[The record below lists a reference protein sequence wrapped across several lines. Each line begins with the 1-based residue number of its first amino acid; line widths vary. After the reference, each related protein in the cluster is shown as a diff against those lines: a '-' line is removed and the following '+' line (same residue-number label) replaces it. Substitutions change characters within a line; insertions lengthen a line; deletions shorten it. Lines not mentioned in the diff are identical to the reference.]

1 MAEGF
6 CDEGNNGDEEEEDD
20 DDDVGEGTLQTCF
33 VERLVGDMC
42 AC

>member
-6 CDEGNNGDEEEEDD
+6 CDEGNNGDEEEEDEE
-20 DDDVGEGTLQTCF
+20 DVGEGTLQTCF
-33 VERLVGDMC
+33 VGRLVGEMC